1 MAGIDVGGHG
11 GKKSLNHDIP
21 LIPFIDFLLCLVS
34 FLLITAVWSQMAR
47 LNADARVPGPPDP
60 TKEIEEKKDKTL
72 HIEMKGEGDTGGFK
86 LIWKEGSTVINTID
100 VPKKAEQVGKDQF
113 AYPELAKKIE
123 EEWGK
128 NESRHFAPTD
138 MKIDQAVLHTDN
150 STQFKDVIAVIDAV
164 YTPKRDWKE
173 ASGEIKKR
181 SALNVTFSVN

>member
-11 GKKSLNHDIP
+11 GKKSMNHEIP

-60 TKEIEEKKDKTL
+60 NKEIEEKKDKTL
-72 HIEMKGEGDTGGFK
+72 HIEMKGDEGAPFK
-86 LIWKEGSTVINTID
+86 LIWKEGSTVINSID
-100 VPKKAEQVGKDQF
+100 VPKKSEKIGKDELAF
-113 AYPELAKKIE
+113 PELAKKIE

-128 NESRHFAPTD
+128 NESRHFAATD
-138 MKIDQAVLHTDN
+138 PKIDQAVLHTDN
-150 STQFKDVIAVIDAV
+150 STPFKEVIAVIDAV
-164 YTPKRDWKE
+164 YAPQRDWKE
-173 ASGEIKKR
+173 PSGEIKKR

>member
-11 GKKSLNHDIP
+11 GKKTLNHEIP

-60 TKEIEEKKDKTL
+60 NKEIEEKKDKTL
-72 HIEMKGEGDTGGFK
+72 HIEMKGEEGGTFK

-100 VPKKAEQVGKDQF
+100 VPKKAEKVGKDEIS
-113 AYPELAKKIE
+113 YPELAKKIE

-128 NESRHFAPTD
+128 NESRHFAATD
-138 MKIDQAVLHTDN
+138 PKIDQAVLHTDN
-150 STQFKDVIAVIDAV
+150 STPFKDVIAVIDAV
-164 YTPKRDWKE
+164 YSAKRDWKE
-173 ASGEIKKR
+173 PSGEIKKR